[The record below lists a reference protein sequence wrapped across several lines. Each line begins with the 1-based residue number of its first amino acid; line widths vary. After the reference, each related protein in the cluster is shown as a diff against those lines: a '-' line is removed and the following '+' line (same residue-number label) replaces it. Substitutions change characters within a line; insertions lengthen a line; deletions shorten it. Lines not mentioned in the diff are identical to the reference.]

1 MIEKAEAMLRLFD
14 KYRNKKPT
22 TTWEIIRQSSEKYFA
37 NRRKMFVKR
46 KNMVYNIDR
55 INGKEVFQVKKYR
68 KRIADD
74 ILKRK
79 LEGKGAVLIEGPKWC
94 GKTTTAEQ
102 LAASIL
108 YMDDPEKKEQNI
120 TMSELNPKRLL
131 MGETPRLIDEWQL
144 APKLWDAIRFEV
156 DHRGELGQ
164 FVLTG
169 SAVPADTK
177 EITHSGTGR
186 FTWFTMRPMSLY
198 ESGDS
203 TGEVS
208 LKELFDGGKE
218 VDGASGLSI
227 ERLAFLIC
235 RGGWPQAVDMREE
248 IALDQAFDY
257 YDAVVHS
264 DINRAD
270 NVQKNPERVRRLMR
284 SYARNQGG
292 QVPNTVLAQDIA
304 ANDETPI
311 SEETV
316 ASYVNALRRIFVVED
331 MPAWNPNLRSKTAI
345 RSSDTRYYIDPSIA
359 TAALGIGPNDLM
371 SDLKTFGFL
380 FETLCIRDLRVF
392 ADVLNGTVY
401 HYRDKDG
408 QECDAVIH
416 LRNGKYGLI
425 EIKLGGDRLVEEG
438 ANSLKAM
445 EAKIDTDKMNAPAF
459 LMVLTGTGDYAYR
472 RQDGVYV
479 VPIGCLK
486 D

>member
-1 MIEKAEAMLRLFD
+1 M
-14 KYRNKKPT
+14 
-22 TTWEIIRQSSEKYFA
+22 
-37 NRRKMFVKR
+37 
-46 KNMVYNIDR
+46 
-55 INGKEVFQVKKYR
+55 KKYR
-68 KRIADD
+68 KRIADE
-74 ILKRK
+74 ILARK

-102 LAASIL
+102 IAASIL
-108 YMDDPEKKEQNI
+108 YMDEPEKKEQNI

-131 MGETPRLIDEWQL
+131 KGAAPRLIDEWQI

-186 FTWFTMRPMSLY
+186 FTRLTMRPMSLY

-208 LKELFDGGKE
+208 LKDLFDGAAE
-218 VDGASGLSI
+218 IDGASELDI
-227 ERLAFLIC
+227 DRLAFLVC
-235 RGGWPQAVDMREE
+235 RGGWPQAVDMRDE
-248 IALDQAFDY
+248 IALDQAMDY
-257 YDAVVHS
+257 YDAVVRS

-270 NVQKNPERVRRLMR
+270 GVQKNSKKVHRLMR
-284 SYARNQGG
+284 SYARNQGS
-292 QVPNTVLAQDIA
+292 QIPNTVLAQDVS
-304 ANDETPI
+304 ANDEV
-311 SEETV
+311 SMSDETV
-316 ASYVNALRRIFVVED
+316 AAYVSALRKIFVVED
-331 MPAWNPNLRSKTAI
+331 MPAWNPNLRFRTAI

-359 TAALGIGPNDLM
+359 AAALGIGPNDLVN
-371 SDLKTFGFL
+371 DLKTFGFL

-392 ADVLNGTVY
+392 ADSLNGEVY
-401 HYRDKDG
+401 HYRDRDG
-408 QECDAVIH
+408 QECDAVAH

-425 EIKLGGDRLVEEG
+425 EIKLGGDRLIEEG
-438 ANSLKAM
+438 AKSLKAM
-445 EAKIDTDKMNAPAF
+445 EAKIDTDKMNAPSF

-486 D
+486 N

>member
-1 MIEKAEAMLRLFD
+1 M
-14 KYRNKKPT
+14 
-22 TTWEIIRQSSEKYFA
+22 
-37 NRRKMFVKR
+37 
-46 KNMVYNIDR
+46 
-55 INGKEVFQVKKYR
+55 KKYR

-74 ILKRK
+74 ILARK

-102 LAASIL
+102 IAASIL
-108 YMDDPEKKEQNI
+108 YMDEPEKKEQNI
-120 TMSELNPKRLL
+120 VMSELNPKRLL
-131 MGETPRLIDEWQL
+131 KGAAPRLIDEWQI

-169 SAVPADTK
+169 SAVPVDTK

-186 FTWFTMRPMSLY
+186 FTWLTIRPMSLY

-208 LKELFDGGKE
+208 LKDLFDGARE
-218 VDGASGLSI
+218 IDGASELDI
-227 ERLAFLIC
+227 DRLAFLVC
-235 RGGWPQAVDMREE
+235 RGGWPQAVDMRDE
-248 IALDQAFDY
+248 IALDQAMDY
-257 YDAVVHS
+257 YDAVVRS

-270 NVQKNPERVRRLMR
+270 GVQKNTEKVRRLMR
-284 SYARNQGG
+284 SYARNQGS
-292 QVPNTVLAQDIA
+292 QVANTVLAQDVS
-304 ANDETPI
+304 ANDE
-311 SEETV
+311 SSMSDETV
-316 ASYVNALRRIFVVED
+316 ASYINALRKIFVVED

-359 TAALGIGPNDLM
+359 AAALGIGPKDLM
-371 SDLKTFGFL
+371 NDLKTFGFL

-392 ADVLNGTVY
+392 ADALNGEVY

-416 LRNGKYGLI
+416 LKNGKYGLI
-425 EIKLGGDRLVEEG
+425 EIKLGGDKLIEEG
-438 ANSLKAM
+438 AASLKNM
-445 EAKIDTDKMNAPAF
+445 EAKIDTDKMNVPSF
-459 LMVLTGTGDYAYR
+459 LMVLIGIGDYAYR

-486 D
+486 N

>member
-1 MIEKAEAMLRLFD
+1 MLL
-14 KYRNKKPT
+14 
-22 TTWEIIRQSSEKYFA
+22 
-37 NRRKMFVKR
+37 VK
-46 KNMVYNIDR
+46 N
-55 INGKEVFQVKKYR
+55 YR
-68 KRIADD
+68 KRIADN
-74 ILKRK
+74 ILARK

-102 LAASIL
+102 VAASVL

-131 MGETPRLIDEWQL
+131 KGETPRLIDEWQL

-169 SAVPADTK
+169 SAVPANTK

-186 FTWFTMRPMSLY
+186 FTWLTMRPMSLF
-198 ESGDS
+198 ESGES
-203 TGEVS
+203 SGEVS
-208 LKELFDGGKE
+208 LKTLFEQPNEIDGESKL
-218 VDGASGLSI
+218 DI
-227 ERLAFLIC
+227 DRLAFLVC
-235 RGGWPQAVDMREE
+235 RGGWPQAVDMRDE

-257 YDAVVHS
+257 YDAVVNS

-270 NVQKNPERVRRLMR
+270 NVQKNPERVKRLMR
-284 SYARNQGG
+284 SYARNQGS
-292 QVPNTVLAQDIA
+292 QIPNTVIAQDIA
-304 ANDETPI
+304 ANDE
-311 SEETV
+311 SSMDADTV
-316 ASYVNALRRIFVVED
+316 ASYLNALRKIFVVED

-359 TAALGIGPNDLM
+359 AAALGIGPQDLI

-380 FETLCIRDLRVF
+380 FETLCVRDLRVF
-392 ADVLNGTVY
+392 ADALNGEVY

-408 QECDAVIH
+408 LECDAVVH
-416 LRNGKYGLI
+416 LRNGTYGLV
-425 EIKLGGDRLVEEG
+425 EIKLGGDKLIEEG
-438 ANSLKAM
+438 STNLKALSDR
-445 EAKIDTDKMNAPAF
+445 IDTDKMKKPSF

-472 RQDGVYV
+472 RPDGVYV

>member
-1 MIEKAEAMLRLFD
+1 M
-14 KYRNKKPT
+14 
-22 TTWEIIRQSSEKYFA
+22 
-37 NRRKMFVKR
+37 
-46 KNMVYNIDR
+46 
-55 INGKEVFQVKKYR
+55 KKYR

-102 LAASIL
+102 IASSVL
-108 YMDDPEKKEQNI
+108 YMDDPEKKEQNLA
-120 TMSELNPKRLL
+120 MSEMNPKRLL
-131 MGETPRLIDEWQL
+131 KGEVPRLIDEWQL

-169 SAVPADTK
+169 SAVPADSK
-177 EITHSGTGR
+177 EVTHSGTGR
-186 FTWFTMRPMSLY
+186 FTWLTMRPMSLY

-203 TGEVS
+203 NGEVS
-208 LKELFDGGKE
+208 LKALFNGE
-218 VDGASGLSI
+218 AAVDADSSLDI
-227 ERLAFLIC
+227 ERLAFLVC
-235 RGGWPQAVDMREE
+235 RGGWPQAVDMRDE
-248 IALDQAFDY
+248 IALDQAMDY
-257 YDAVVHS
+257 YDAVVRE

-270 NVQKNPERVRRLMR
+270 HVQKNPERVRRLMR
-284 SYARNQGG
+284 SYARNQGT
-292 QVPNTVLAQDIA
+292 QVSNKVLVKDIA
-304 ANDETPI
+304 PNDENAI
-311 SEETV
+311 SEDTV
-316 ASYVNALRRIFVVED
+316 ALYLNALRKIFVVED

-345 RSSDTRYYIDPSIA
+345 RSSDTRYYIDPSVA
-359 TAALGIGPNDLM
+359 AAALGIGPQDLLN
-371 SDLKTFGFL
+371 DLKTFGFL

-392 ADVLNGTVY
+392 ADALDGRVY
-401 HYRDKDG
+401 HYRDKAG

-425 EIKLGGDRLVEEG
+425 EIKLGGEKLIEEG
-438 ANSLKAM
+438 AASLIAM
-445 EAKIDTDKMNAPAF
+445 ENKIDTEAMNSPSF

-472 RQDGVYV
+472 RNDGVYV

>member
-1 MIEKAEAMLRLFD
+1 M
-14 KYRNKKPT
+14 
-22 TTWEIIRQSSEKYFA
+22 
-37 NRRKMFVKR
+37 
-46 KNMVYNIDR
+46 
-55 INGKEVFQVKKYR
+55 KKYR
-68 KRIADD
+68 KRIVDD
-74 ILKRK
+74 ILARK

-102 LAASIL
+102 IAASIL
-108 YMDDPEKKEQNI
+108 YMDEPEKKEQNI
-120 TMSELNPKRLL
+120 VMSELNPKRLL
-131 MGETPRLIDEWQL
+131 KGAAPRLIDEWQI

-169 SAVPADTK
+169 SAVPVDTK

-186 FTWFTMRPMSLY
+186 FTWLTMRPMSLY

-208 LKELFDGGKE
+208 LKDLFDGALE
-218 VDGASGLSI
+218 IDGASELDI
-227 ERLAFLIC
+227 DRLAFLVC
-235 RGGWPQAVDMREE
+235 RGGWPQAVDMRDE
-248 IALDQAFDY
+248 IALD
-257 YDAVVHS
+257 YDAVVRS

-270 NVQKNPERVRRLMR
+270 GVQKNTEKVRRLMR
-284 SYARNQGG
+284 SYARNQGS
-292 QVPNTVLAQDIA
+292 QVANTVLAQDVS
-304 ANDETPI
+304 ANDE
-311 SEETV
+311 SSMSDETV
-316 ASYVNALRRIFVVED
+316 ASYINALRKIFVVED

-359 TAALGIGPNDLM
+359 AAALGIGPKDLM
-371 SDLKTFGFL
+371 NDLKTFGFL

-392 ADVLNGTVY
+392 ADALNGEVY

-416 LRNGKYGLI
+416 LKNGKYGLI
-425 EIKLGGDRLVEEG
+425 EIKLGGDKLIEEG
-438 ANSLKAM
+438 AASLKNM
-445 EAKIDTDKMNAPAF
+445 EAKIDTDKMNVPSF
-459 LMVLTGTGDYAYR
+459 LMVLIGIGDYAYR

-486 D
+486 N